1 MKTLSAR
8 EAKNSFGEFLD
19 MSQREPVIVT
29 KRGRPV
35 SVMLSIKDVKGL
47 TEENKISPE
56 IAQGIEQGLADVK
69 AGKTTR
75 ISTNN
80 RAEFV
85 KRIVSNLAHNQ

>member
-56 IAQGIEQGLADVK
+56 IAQGIKQGLADAK

-75 ISTNN
+75 ISVNN

>member
-1 MKTLSAR
+1 MKILSAR

-35 SVMLSIKDVKGL
+35 SVMLSIKDIKGL

-56 IAQGIEQGLADVK
+56 IAQGIEQGLADAK

-75 ISTNN
+75 ISVNN